1 MGQQNYK
8 IFINQYTLFIGNS
21 DFLKQQKEKVI
32 LYPASEL
39 KDIISK
45 LTSGAAIPSRNI
57 AFETNHSIELY
68 DALKKQ
74 FKLIKAAGGI
84 VFNEQGQLLLIKRLG
99 LWDLPKGKI
108 EKGESQRIAA
118 LREVHEECGLHF
130 LGLLDKIDNT
140 YHVYFLKG
148 RWILKKTAWYKM
160 IAWGNIEVTPQLEE
174 DITEV
179 RWVDKDFL
187 KRPDFET
194 YDSIRTLMQKIEFP
208 KVSKQSHLF

>member
-8 IFINQYTLFIGNS
+8 IFINHCTLFIGNS
-21 DFLKQQKEKVI
+21 AFLKQQKEKVV
-32 LYPASEL
+32 LFPASDL
-39 KDIISK
+39 KDVIAKI
-45 LTSGAAIPSRNI
+45 TSGNEPPDRFIG
-57 AFETNHSIELY
+57 FETNESIKLY
-68 DALKKQ
+68 EVLKKQ

-84 VFNEQGQLLLIKRLG
+84 VFNELGQLLLIKRLG

-108 EKGESQRIAA
+108 EKGEPQRMAA

-179 RWVDKDFL
+179 RWVDKSFL
-187 KRPDFET
+187 KQPDFET
-194 YDSIRTLMQKIEFP
+194 YDSIRSLIQKIEFP
-208 KVSKQSHLF
+208 KVSKQAHLF